1 MSNIKKQFV
10 SIYNLIQSSNIEEN
24 DEPLYLSLLAE
35 CTSKTLAQTFRTN
48 DDGELEVFCWYHK
61 EWENTTTVEYGAKKG
76 TKTGLNT
83 MCKQGVSS
91 WTKQQRVFK
100 KAKDDLLTQLM
111 SGDIQQ
117 DELAEAVAKL
127 EKAKDVIKPIE

>member
-10 SIYNLIQSSNIEEN
+10 SIFSIIETNKDKFSKSLYQSLV
-24 DEPLYLSLLAE
+24 DE

-48 DDGELEVFCWYHK
+48 DDGDLEVFCWYHK
-61 EWENTTTVEYGAKKG
+61 EWENTTTCEYGNKKG

-91 WTKQQRVFK
+91 WTKQQRVLK
-100 KAKDDLLTQLM
+100 SSKENLLTQVM
-111 SGDIQQ
+111 NGDVQQ
-117 DELAEAVAKL
+117 DELVDLMYDL
-127 EKAKDVIKPIE
+127 EQASKKIESRK